1 MNAFI
6 ADVRD
11 LKSKALCGLR
21 ARRRRCA
28 SSSSEYS
35 FLTDIT
41 GKFVVLSDMS
51 KQVGK
56 TMHNLLN
63 GRERERERE
72 RALFC
77 GVIFIDVRS
86 LSTHYLD

>member
-1 MNAFI
+1 M
-6 ADVRD
+6 RE

-28 SSSSEYS
+28 SSSSEYP

-51 KQVGK
+51 K
-56 TMHNLLN
+56 TSN
-63 GRERERERE
+63 GREGERKRERERERE
-72 RALFC
+72 RARALLWC
-77 GVIFIDVRS
+77 D
-86 LSTHYLD
+86 LY